1 MLCDY
6 TSATE
11 SNERALN
18 IRQKVLGEYHKK
30 TASSYYKLGASQY
43 MLYDYTSATESKKR
57 ALKIR
62 QKVFGEDYESSA
74 KSYAW

>member
-11 SNERALN
+11 SNKRALN
-18 IRQKVLGEYHKK
+18 IRQKVLGEHHKK
-30 TASSYYKLGASQY
+30 TASCYYKLGASQN

-57 ALKIR
+57 AL
-62 QKVFGEDYESSA
+62 
-74 KSYAW
+74 

>member
-6 TSATE
+6 ASATE
-11 SNERALN
+11 SNKRALN

-57 ALKIR
+57 ALKR
-62 QKVFGEDYESSA
+62 QKVFGEDYESSS

>member
-1 MLCDY
+1 
-6 TSATE
+6 
-11 SNERALN
+11 
-18 IRQKVLGEYHKK
+18 
-30 TASSYYKLGASQY
+30 
-43 MLYDYTSATESKKR
+43 MLYDYTSVTESKKR